1 MSLSDSVLPEF
12 DREMASTRKALE
24 RVPEGKFAWKPHAK
38 SMAFGRLATH
48 VAEMVGWLI
57 PTLQSE
63 SFDFAPVGAPPYQPV
78 TAASS
83 AALLELFDKNVKEA
97 RAAMAAASDA
107 EWMMNWSLQA
117 GGQNIFTMPRIAV
130 MRTMIMN
137 HVIHHRGQL
146 TVYLRLN
153 DVPVPALYGPSADE
167 S

>member
-1 MSLSDSVLPEF
+1 MSLSESVLPEF

-24 RVPEGKFAWKPHAK
+24 RVPEGKFGWKPHDK

-48 VAEMVGWLI
+48 IAEMVGWLI

-78 TAASS
+78 TAESS
-83 AALLELFDKNVKEA
+83 AALLQMFDKNVADA
-97 RAAMAAASDA
+97 RAAISTTGDA
-107 EWMMNWSLQA
+107 QWMTNWSLLA
-117 GGQNIFTMPRIAV
+117 GGKNIFTMPRIAV